1 VKEKTN
7 KVKWRWVMR
16 KVLCNICSTIWGAC
30 AVVLLLCYTTK
41 LFVLDE
47 KHKVLLSFIQ
57 CLSMLGATV
66 LSERYKDSKN
76 KRILRIS
83 LIVLLSFV
91 TLFTLYIFIRT

>member
-1 VKEKTN
+1 
-7 KVKWRWVMR
+7 MR

-83 LIVLLSFV
+83 LIVLLSFS
-91 TLFTLYIFIRT
+91 TLSTLYIFIRT

>member
-1 VKEKTN
+1 
-7 KVKWRWVMR
+7 MR
-16 KVLCNICSTIWGAC
+16 KVLCNICSIIWGAC

-41 LFVLDE
+41 LFALDE
-47 KHKVLLSFIQ
+47 KHKVLLSLIQ
-57 CLSMLGATV
+57 CLGMLSNTV

-83 LIVLLSFV
+83 FIVLLSFV